1 MKAIWVIEN
10 VKKDNSFYD
19 EFTLVMLFASV
30 TLWKRY
36 HPNHTTI
43 LYCDKQTLDVLS
55 NLDILSL
62 WDQIK
67 DLSYPEKINREIFW
81 SSCKTKII
89 SEATEPIIVID
100 HDFLISTNIDEYLKD
115 EVLYTHEEQA
125 YPWYPHKK
133 DKYCAQLPYPS
144 PDEIDLAANVSLFY
158 LPDPK
163 FAQEYGKKVLKNHE
177 AFTEMDFPNMTPNY
191 MIYSEQLMLKQLL
204 VKDNIPHNTLTIEVF
219 DNEKKIFNEKSINMY
234 GIWRSKES
242 SLYYRHYG
250 MDKRKLIKE
259 GLDDEISYLY
269 RCINSSKKVNIKL
282 LKSKINESHPRKL
295 DKTIL

>member
-125 YPWYPHKK
+125 YPWYPHKN
-133 DKYCAQLPYPS
+133 DKYCAQLPYPAT
-144 PDEIDLAANVSLFY
+144 DEVDLAANVSLFY
-158 LPDPK
+158 LPDPNFSQK
-163 FAQEYGKKVLKNHE
+163 YGKRVLKNHE
-177 AFTEMDFPNMTPNY
+177 AFTEMNFENMSPNY
-191 MIYSEQLMLKQLL
+191 MIYSEQLMLKQML
-204 VKDNIPHNTLTIEVF
+204 VKDNIPHNTLTINVF
-219 DNEKKIFNEKSINMY
+219 DNNKGMFSDAINMY
-234 GIWRSKES
+234 GIWSREES

-250 MDKRKLIKE
+250 MDKRRLTNT
-259 GLDDEISYLY
+259 GLNDEINYLY

-295 DKTIL
+295 DQTIL

>member
-125 YPWYPHKK
+125 YPWYPPKN
-133 DKYCAQLPYPS
+133 DKYCAQLPYPA

-158 LPDPK
+158 LPKPK
-163 FAQEYGKKVLKNHE
+163 FAQEYGKRVLKNHE
-177 AFTEMDFPNMTPNY
+177 AFTKMNFENMSPNY
-191 MIYSEQLMLKQLL
+191 MIYSEQLMLKQML
-204 VKDNIPHNTLTIEVF
+204 VQSNIPHNTLTINVF
-219 DNEKKIFNEKSINMY
+219 DNNKGMFSDVVNMY
-234 GIWRSKES
+234 GIWSHEES

-250 MDKRKLIKE
+250 MDKRKLINT
-259 GLDDEISYLY
+259 GLNDEINYLY

-282 LKSKINESHPRKL
+282 LKNKINESHPRKL
-295 DKTIL
+295 DKAIL

>member
-125 YPWYPHKK
+125 YPWYPHKN
-133 DKYCAQLPYPS
+133 DKYCAQLPYPA
-144 PDEIDLAANVSLFY
+144 PNEVDLAANVSGVTALATSV
-158 LPDPK
+158 PT
-163 FAQEYGKKVLKNHE
+163 KVSS
-177 AFTEMDFPNMTPNY
+177 AVAISIIPFTVALASGSSPVFVPVDVTSASIRPF
-191 MIYSEQLMLKQLL
+191 
-204 VKDNIPHNTLTIEVF
+204 NTL
-219 DNEKKIFNEKSINMY
+219 
-234 GIWRSKES
+234 
-242 SLYYRHYG
+242 
-250 MDKRKLIKE
+250 
-259 GLDDEISYLY
+259 
-269 RCINSSKKVNIKL
+269 
-282 LKSKINESHPRKL
+282 P
-295 DKTIL
+295 

>member
-125 YPWYPHKK
+125 YPWYPHKN
-133 DKYCAQLPYPS
+133 DKYCAQLPYPAT
-144 PDEIDLAANVSLFY
+144 DEVDLAANVSLFY
-158 LPDPK
+158 LPDPNFSQK
-163 FAQEYGKKVLKNHE
+163 YGKRVLKNHE
-177 AFTEMDFPNMTPNY
+177 AFTEMNFENMSPNY
-191 MIYSEQLMLKQLL
+191 MIYSEQLMLKQML
-204 VKDNIPHNTLTIEVF
+204 VKDNIPHNTLTINVF
-219 DNEKKIFNEKSINMY
+219 DNNKGMFSDAINMY
-234 GIWRSKES
+234 GIWSREES

-250 MDKRKLIKE
+250 MDKRRLTNT
-259 GLDDEISYLY
+259 GLNDEINYLY

-295 DKTIL
+295 DKAIL